1 MSDDVKPR
9 HGLGR
14 GLSALLGD
22 GPVEVSRSDRNRSW
36 REVPIER
43 LRPGRFQPRHR
54 FDPAESEA
62 LVASI
67 RERGILQ
74 PILVRRIAGGGAEE
88 SYEIVAGERR
98 WRAAQQAQLHAVPV
112 IVREFSDTEA
122 LQVALVENLQR
133 QNLTP
138 MEEGE
143 GYKRLM
149 DEFSHTQ
156 EQVAQAVGKSRS
168 HVANSLRLLGL
179 PDEVK
184 AMVDDGRLTAGHAR
198 ALLVA
203 PDPAALALRAVRQG
217 LNVRQ
222 LERIVQKRPGRT
234 RAATVAAPKPADTIA
249 LERQLT
255 NALGLSVVIEHKA
268 DGSGQVVLAYR
279 TLEQLDE
286 ICRRLTAAGAAP
298 AKPDPKATGGNIREF
313 VTPNRTPPV

>member
-1 MSDDVKPR
+1 M
-9 HGLGR
+9 
-14 GLSALLGD
+14 
-22 GPVEVSRSDRNRSW
+22 
-36 REVPIER
+36 
-43 LRPGRFQPRHR
+43 
-54 FDPAESEA
+54 
-62 LVASI
+62 
-67 RERGILQ
+67 
-74 PILVRRIAGGGAEE
+74 
-88 SYEIVAGERR
+88 
-98 WRAAQQAQLHAVPV
+98 

-255 NALGLSVVIEHKA
+255 NALGLSVAIEHKA

-286 ICRRLTAAGAAP
+286 ICRRLTATAAAP
-298 AKPDPKATGGNIREF
+298 VKPDPKATGGNIREF